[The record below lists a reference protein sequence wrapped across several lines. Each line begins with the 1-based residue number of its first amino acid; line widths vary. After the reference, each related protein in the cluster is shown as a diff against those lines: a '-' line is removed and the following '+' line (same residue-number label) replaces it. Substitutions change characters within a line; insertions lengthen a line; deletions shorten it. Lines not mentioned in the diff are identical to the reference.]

1 MSYLERL
8 KQLETPQSPTDKT
21 DRSTFV
27 SSVSTLLARI
37 GRKPVESGAWNE
49 RAAEKDDMTGKA
61 TDDPPPDPAAETR
74 RQRVLTVLAEQPGI
88 PYAVVVDNPDT
99 DPVIMVL
106 GIRGQATCELLV
118 PREKFDPFLLLDLIG
133 RHCGTIH

>member
-1 MSYLERL
+1 MNPATIL
-8 KQLETPQSPTDKT
+8 KLAQDDGVSLILSPEGSFKVTGNRTAVNRWLPLIREYKPGIMEVLQEAAND
-21 DRSTFV
+21 
-27 SSVSTLLARI
+27 LL
-37 GRKPVESGAWNE
+37 
-49 RAAEKDDMTGKA
+49 
-61 TDDPPPDPAAETR
+61 PDSAMEAR

-106 GIRGQATCELLV
+106 GIRGQVTCEFRV

-133 RHCGTIH
+133 HHCETMH

>member
-1 MSYLERL
+1 MNPATILKLALEDGVTL
-8 KQLETPQSPTDKT
+8 DLSAAGTIKVTG
-21 DRSTFV
+21 DRSAV
-27 SSVSTLLARI
+27 NRWLPLVREHKPGIMAVLQEAANDLL
-37 GRKPVESGAWNE
+37 
-49 RAAEKDDMTGKA
+49 
-61 TDDPPPDPAAETR
+61 PDPAMEAR

-106 GIRGQATCELLV
+106 GIRGQATCELRV

>member
-1 MSYLERL
+1 LKPATILKLALEDGVTL
-8 KQLETPQSPTDKT
+8 DLSAAGTIKVTG
-21 DRSTFV
+21 DRSAV
-27 SSVSTLLARI
+27 NRWLPLVREHKPGIMAVLQEAANDLL
-37 GRKPVESGAWNE
+37 
-49 RAAEKDDMTGKA
+49 
-61 TDDPPPDPAAETR
+61 PDSAMEAR

-106 GIRGQATCELLV
+106 GIRGQATCEFRV

-133 RHCGTIH
+133 RHCGTMH

>member
-1 MSYLERL
+1 MNPATILKLALEDGVTL
-8 KQLETPQSPTDKT
+8 GLSAAGTIKVTG
-21 DRSTFV
+21 DRSAV
-27 SSVSTLLARI
+27 NRWLPLVREHKPGIMAVLQEAANDLL
-37 GRKPVESGAWNE
+37 
-49 RAAEKDDMTGKA
+49 
-61 TDDPPPDPAAETR
+61 PDSAMEAR

-106 GIRGQATCELLV
+106 GIRGQATCELRV

>member
-1 MSYLERL
+1 MNPATILKLALEDGVTL
-8 KQLETPQSPTDKT
+8 GLSAAGTIKVTG
-21 DRSTFV
+21 DRSAV
-27 SSVSTLLARI
+27 NRWLPLVREHKPGIMAVLQEAANDLL
-37 GRKPVESGAWNE
+37 
-49 RAAEKDDMTGKA
+49 
-61 TDDPPPDPAAETR
+61 PDSAMEAR

>member
-1 MSYLERL
+1 MNPATILKLALEDGVTL
-8 KQLETPQSPTDKT
+8 GLSAAGTIKVTG
-21 DRSTFV
+21 DRSAV
-27 SSVSTLLARI
+27 NRWLPLVREHKPGIMAVLHEAANDLL
-37 GRKPVESGAWNE
+37 
-49 RAAEKDDMTGKA
+49 
-61 TDDPPPDPAAETR
+61 PDSAMEAR
-74 RQRVLTVLAEQPGI
+74 RQRVLTMLAEQPGI